1 MASVPPIVVPV
12 VIVQDKK
19 SNREVFG
26 LLLES
31 LAMFLVKALVVMLLL
46 GNVTDWG
53 LSYVQVLTA
62 IAVINAV
69 KSDGDTP
76 WRLYTRSAD
85 K

>member
-1 MASVPPIVVPV
+1 MSAVPV
-12 VIVQDKK
+12 VVVQDKK
-19 SNREVFG
+19 SNRELFG
-26 LLLES
+26 LIAEGITS
-31 LAMFLVKALVVMLLL
+31 LVVKSWLVMLLL

-53 LSYVQVLTA
+53 LSYVQVLVA

-76 WRLYTRSAD
+76 WRLYTRSSS